1 MESSA
6 LDPSLPGVRILQ
18 SWIREKLQLSL
29 ELNDGRRFDGILRWQ
44 DSEFFALERSDSNH
58 PTLINRRAVAVIRQL
73 G

>member
-1 MESSA
+1 MEA
-6 LDPSLPGVRILQ
+6 TPLDPSLPGVRLLQ

-44 DSEFFALERSDSNH
+44 DSEFFALERSDSNQT
-58 PTLINRRAVAVIRQL
+58 TLINRRAVAVIRQL

>member
-1 MESSA
+1 MEA
-6 LDPSLPGVRILQ
+6 TPLDPSLPGVRLLQ

-44 DSEFFALERSDSNH
+44 DSEFFALERSDPNQT
-58 PTLINRRAVAVIRQL
+58 TLINRRAVAVIRQL

>member
-1 MESSA
+1 VEA
-6 LDPSLPGVRILQ
+6 TPLDPSLPGVRLLQ

-44 DSEFFALERSDSNH
+44 DSEFFALERSDSNQT
-58 PTLINRRAVAVIRQL
+58 TLINRRAVAVIRQL